1 MYPKYMNELKE
12 KIQERIESF
21 KKESELVLEE
31 NEN

>member
-1 MYPKYMNELKE
+1 MNELKE

-31 NEN
+31 NENQKIKA